1 MKEKEMSTIFK
12 FRSNLSGT
20 NQMQDGVGI
29 VHYESRLEIPEM
41 LLQNLSNIF
50 SSWCSNKSFR
60 SILQAPGKL
69 RNEGCY
75 IQLETCPLQCQ
86 TFPRRKEKSYWK
98 RLKQKMGMGGGGSE
112 QRDKG
117 ERERTRNY
125 LKFASLSPSSLSVTW
140 VITSESNQ
148 KTLSSPKVLLSLSVS
163 IVYSNNLNFKA

>member
-1 MKEKEMSTIFK
+1 
-12 FRSNLSGT
+12 
-20 NQMQDGVGI
+20 
-29 VHYESRLEIPEM
+29 M

-98 RLKQKMGMGGGGSE
+98 RLKQRMGMGVVEVNRGTKV
-112 QRDKG
+112 R
-117 ERERTRNY
+117 ERELGLNY